1 MAVLI
6 EAISVV
12 VKADSLLKSFNGNWE
27 AFKEIVPNQTL
38 CADNE
43 IVRVGFMTPT
53 DVESFINKLEKQGLV
68 FIRNGDSVDICV
80 VDQLKGPTVKC
91 SWIEYGH
98 ISMSNAGHRVAACRL
113 VGSKLMQV
121 VTPPGWVYEK
131 SLSSSYGYVPT
142 GHKDG
147 GLKYLRHED
156 GLDVYLNTLT
166 GAEVYVGRTGES

>member
-1 MAVLI
+1 
-6 EAISVV
+6 
-12 VKADSLLKSFNGNWE
+12 
-27 AFKEIVPNQTL
+27 
-38 CADNE
+38 
-43 IVRVGFMTPT
+43 
-53 DVESFINKLEKQGLV
+53 
-68 FIRNGDSVDICV
+68 
-80 VDQLKGPTVKC
+80 
-91 SWIEYGH
+91 
-98 ISMSNAGHRVAACRL
+98 
-113 VGSKLMQV
+113 MQV